1 MRIAKIDRTQLSSGT
16 FLFWKRVA
24 SILDLVS
31 RVVDTILSSDLY
43 LFVVDIILS
52 SGHYYRCTTTEA
64 RCSKKGRSKPKR
76 LWFSITS
83 GSRSRIIAHRLAIRF
98 ASSSGVGASRVV

>member
-43 LFVVDIILS
+43 LFVGPALRKRPCSRKVDKC
-52 SGHYYRCTTTEA
+52 GTVFC
-64 RCSKKGRSKPKR
+64 
-76 LWFSITS
+76 
-83 GSRSRIIAHRLAIRF
+83 
-98 ASSSGVGASRVV
+98 